1 MTSGLPCCAQRST
14 KRCRTPSE
22 AVTALK
28 QFDARFLPPEAFRA
42 VDGEYQIA
50 PFRFAR
56 VPGVSEVLLV
66 NEVGEFH
73 FLEQGA
79 FTTFCQGKL
88 EHSGDTYLDLR
99 SKHFL
104 LDGHAASYWPYA
116 VSQYRTRKDF
126 LRGGPALH
134 IFVVTLR
141 CHHSCPYCQV
151 SRQTT
156 DMTSFDMSAETASRA
171 IDRLF
176 EAPAREL
183 KVEFQGGEP
192 LLAFSRVQSVVEEIE
207 ARNREEGR
215 HIEYVIAST
224 LNDITSEQLD
234 FCRKYRVNLS
244 TSIDGP
250 EDLHNRNR
258 PRRGRDSFQRTVA
271 GIRAVREALGNESV
285 SALTTITR
293 EGLNAPEAIIDTY
306 VSLGFSSIFLRPLS
320 PYGFARLTRDRVGYT
335 VQEFLAFYDRALSHL
350 IRLNLEGVYI
360 EESYTTLLLQ
370 HILTPFPTGYVDLR
384 SPAGAA
390 LGALVYNYDGGIYA
404 SDEGRMLAETGDQ
417 TFRLGTVAQNYQE
430 LMRSPC
436 AQSLVEAG
444 IAESLPGCSDCAFL
458 PYCGADPVFHYAEQ
472 GDLRGYRSTSAFCEK
487 QTAMFHRLFQFLR
500 EPRSETMRVLT
511 SWLSRRPFYDSGL
524 PDRC

>member
-1 MTSGLPCCAQRST
+1 MAALEHFRS
-14 KRCRTPSE
+14 
-22 AVTALK
+22 
-28 QFDARFLPPEAFRA
+28 RFLPPEAFRPVA
-42 VDGEYQIA
+42 HQYQIA

-56 VPGVSEVLLV
+56 IPGVSGVLLV

-73 FLEQGA
+73 FLAQDTFEE
-79 FTTFCQGKL
+79 FCQGKL
-88 EHSGDTYLDLR
+88 ARSSATYMDLR
-99 SKHFL
+99 AKHFL
-104 LDGHAASYWPYA
+104 LDEHAASYWPYA

-126 LRGGPALH
+126 LRAGPALH

-151 SRQTT
+151 SRRTT
-156 DMTSFDMSAETASRA
+156 DMTSFDMSAGTASRA

-176 EAPAREL
+176 EAPGREL

-192 LLAFSRVQSVVEEIE
+192 LLAFERVQAIVEEIE
-207 ARNREEGR
+207 ARNSEEGR

-224 LNDITSEQLD
+224 LNDITAEQLD
-234 FCRKYRVNLS
+234 FCRKYRINLS

-250 EDLHNRNR
+250 EWLHNRNR
-258 PRRGRDSFQRTVA
+258 PRRGRDSFRRTVA
-271 GIRAVREALGNESV
+271 GIEAAREALGNDSV

-293 EGLNAPEAIIDTY
+293 EGLGHPEAIIDAY

-320 PYGFARLTRDRVGYT
+320 PYGFARLTRDRVGYS
-335 VQEFLAFYDRALSHL
+335 VQEFMAFYDRALSHL
-350 IRLNLEGVYI
+350 IRLNLAGTYM
-360 EESYTTLLLQ
+360 EESYTSLLLQ

-390 LGALVYNYDGGIYA
+390 LGALIYNYDGGVYA

-417 TFRLGTVAQNYQE
+417 TFRLGTVAQSYRE
-430 LMRSPC
+430 IMESPC
-436 AQSLVEAG
+436 ARALAEAG

-472 GDLRGYRSTSAFCEK
+472 GSLRGYRSTSAFCEK
-487 QTAMFHRLFQFLR
+487 QTAMFHRLFRRLQ
-500 EPRSETMRVLT
+500 EPRSDTMRVLT
-511 SWLSRRPFYDSGL
+511 SWVARRPLADAGL
-524 PDRC
+524 ASTGC

>member
-1 MTSGLPCCAQRST
+1 MLCCVQRST
-14 KRCRTPSE
+14 RRCCLPSD
-22 AVTALK
+22 AVSALE
-28 QFDARFLPPEAFRA
+28 QFHARFLPPDAFRPI
-42 VDGEYQIA
+42 GREYQIA
-50 PFRFAR
+50 PFRFTR
-56 VPGVSEVLLV
+56 IPGLSEVLLV

-73 FLEQGA
+73 FLEQN
-79 FTTFCQGKL
+79 TFARFCEGKL
-88 EHSGDTYLDLR
+88 ERSDATYLDLR

-104 LDGHAASYWPYA
+104 LDEHAASYWPYA

-126 LRGGPALH
+126 LRGGPSLH

-176 EAPAREL
+176 EAPSREL

-192 LLAFSRVQSVVEEIE
+192 LLAFERVRSIVEEVE
-207 ARNREEGR
+207 ARNSEEGR
-215 HIEYVIAST
+215 RIEYVIAST
-224 LNDITSEQLD
+224 LNDITPEQLD
-234 FCRKYRVNLS
+234 FCRKYRINLS

-250 EDLHNRNR
+250 EELHNRNR
-258 PRRGRDSFQRTVA
+258 PRRGRDSFRRTVA
-271 GIRAVREALGNESV
+271 GIQTVREALGRDAV

-293 EGLNAPEAIIDTY
+293 EGLKVPEAIIDTY

-335 VQEFLAFYDRALSHL
+335 VQEYLAFYDRALSHL
-350 IRLNLEGVYI
+350 IRLNLGGIYI
-360 EESYTTLLLQ
+360 EESYTSLLLQ

-390 LGALVYNYDGGIYA
+390 LGALIYNYDGGVYA

-417 TFRLGTVAQNYQE
+417 TFRLGTVAQSYRD
-430 LMRSPC
+430 LMQSPC
-436 AQSLVEAG
+436 AQELAEAG

-472 GDLRGYRSTSAFCEK
+472 GNFRGYRSTSAFCER
-487 QTAMFHRLFQFLR
+487 QTAMFHRLFRLLR
-500 EPRSETMRVLT
+500 EPRSDTVRVLT
-511 SWLSRRPFYDSGL
+511 SWVARRPLVDAGQL
-524 PDRC
+524 RAGC